1 MVNLTTEGK
10 GREGKG
16 KGQHCLSC
24 RPDQRGREWG
34 DAQRFNPRDAPAQDR
49 NHLLRFH
56 KLSNSATQ
64 LWARCSSTCAF
75 GEHFKCKPQLSIA
88 TAGHSCDK
96 RHKGFRVPTDMQA
109 RRALCCSTQGLLRAS
124 KWANILSIHICG
136 SSVTSI
142 VSAGLF

>member
-1 MVNLTTEGK
+1 MLIHYISAAIKNKDIGTLATLQASTDMLYVGTGFIMVTKFLKERVMRCKAHFSCFQMVNLTTEGK

-56 KLSNSATQ
+56 NLSNSAT
-64 LWARCSSTCAF
+64 
-75 GEHFKCKPQLSIA
+75 
-88 TAGHSCDK
+88 SCGPDVQA
-96 RHKGFRVPTDMQA
+96 HVP
-109 RRALCCSTQGLLRAS
+109 LGNISN
-124 KWANILSIHICG
+124 ANLNYQ
-136 SSVTSI
+136 
-142 VSAGLF
+142 